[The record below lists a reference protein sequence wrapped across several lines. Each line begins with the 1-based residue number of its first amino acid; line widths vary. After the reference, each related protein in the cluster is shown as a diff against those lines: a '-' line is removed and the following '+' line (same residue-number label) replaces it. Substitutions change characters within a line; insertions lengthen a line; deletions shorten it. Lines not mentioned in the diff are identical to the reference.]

1 MYNKNPTATLAEIQL
16 AFCKINQLTS
26 LQLVDFYMQQ
36 IDASDSKLKAVIV
49 VNPDARSEAEN
60 ADIRIENRTKIGDLD
75 GIPVFL
81 KDNINTKGNLST
93 AAGSFALFG
102 AKVDGDATVVKK
114 LRDAGAVI
122 LGKASMSEWCD
133 YRYAKILPGWCA
145 RSRQGVVSLN
155 LR

>member
-1 MYNKNPTATLAEIQL
+1 
-16 AFCKINQLTS
+16 
-26 LQLVDFYMQQ
+26 MQQ
-36 IDASDSKLKAVIV
+36 IDATDSKLKAVIV

-93 AAGSFALFG
+93 AARSFALFG
-102 AKVDGDATVVKK
+102 ASMVKK

-122 LGKASMSEWCD
+122 LGKASMSEWCY
-133 YRYAKILPGWCA
+133 YRSAKILPGWCA